1 MWSAATQ
8 GSAVLGRSG
17 ANLQQFTGLIESLSA
32 ETKAVALSRATER
45 VIERTG
51 LREHYRKEKGEQAEA
66 RLENLDE
73 LISATRS
80 FEPRVTDAPPEEGAT
95 PQADPLTELLTHP
108 ALEAGERQAGPGEAS
123 TDKRRVGT
131 EWVRTGRAWW

>member
-8 GSAVLGRSG
+8 GSAGLGRSG
-17 ANLQQFTGLIESLSA
+17 ANLQQFTGLIESLAA

-73 LISATRS
+73 LIDATRS
-80 FEPRVTDAPPEEGAT
+80 FEPRGTDAPPDERET
-95 PQADPLTELLTHP
+95 PQADPLTEFPTHDP
-108 ALEAGERQAGPGEAS
+108 LEAGERQDGPRP
-123 TDKRRVGT
+123 D
-131 EWVRTGRAWW
+131 

>member
-1 MWSAATQ
+1 MGTTSVEKLRQLARENGVSMWSAATQ

-17 ANLQQFTGLIESLSA
+17 ANLQQFTGLIESLAA

-66 RLENLDE
+66 RRSEEPTSE
-73 LISATRS
+73 LQSLMRNT
-80 FEPRVTDAPPEEGAT
+80 
-95 PQADPLTELLTHP
+95 
-108 ALEAGERQAGPGEAS
+108 
-123 TDKRRVGT
+123 
-131 EWVRTGRAWW
+131 

>member
-17 ANLQQFTGLIESLSA
+17 ANLQQFTGLIESLAA

-51 LREHYRKEKGEQAEA
+51 LREDDRKEKGEQDEA
-66 RLENLDE
+66 RLENLEE
-73 LISATRS
+73 LIRATRS
-80 FEPRVTDAPPEEGAT
+80 FAPSAPEAPPEEGGR
-95 PQADPLTELLTHP
+95 
-108 ALEAGERQAGPGEAS
+108 LEEG
-123 TDKRRVGT
+123 RVGKGVVST
-131 EWVRTGRAWW
+131 SA

>member
-8 GSAVLGRSG
+8 GSAGLGRSG
-17 ANLQQFTGLIESLSA
+17 ANLQQFTGLIESLAA

-51 LREHYRKEKGEQAEA
+51 LREHYRKEKGEQAEV

-80 FEPRVTDAPPEEGAT
+80 FEPRVTDAPPEEGET
-95 PQADPLTELLTHP
+95 PQADPLTEFLTHA
-108 ALEAGERQAGPGEAS
+108 ALEAGERQADRKS
-123 TDKRRVGT
+123 TPLKSSH
-131 EWVRTGRAWW
+131 

>member
-17 ANLQQFTGLIESLSA
+17 ANLQQFTGLIESLAA

-51 LREHYRKEKGEQAEA
+51 LREHYRREKGEQAEA

-80 FEPRVTDAPPEEGAT
+80 FEPHVPAAPPEDGEN
-95 PQADPLTELLTHP
+95 PPADPLTEFTHT
-108 ALEAGERQAGPGEAS
+108 ARQR
-123 TDKRRVGT
+123 K
-131 EWVRTGRAWW
+131 